1 MQQRLTAVRIQASTD
16 RTTSGRTD
24 SSVAETAPS
33 TTANRVTTR
42 WTIRLSI
49 GSTVG
54 VAAAVDVDVEAT
66 TRIAR
71 TDRVVPIIPI
81 ERTDRVAASVPNGRN
96 VPIDPIER
104 NAPIDPN
111 ERSEPIAPNGR
122 SEQNGRSAQNGA
134 IDRVAKSSRV
144 AGSRPPRASA
154 FPTLLMIDSKR
165 TPKVTVRSLRQ
176 TLVAIFLLM
185 VVAENVA
192 AADEATRIDR
202 RFYASVGTGFDFNRG
217 DFGEDI
223 NTNTASIPF
232 FVKLEW
238 EPVTFRA
245 SASALYIDG
254 SDQISGEGDEGRN
267 DGMAGDRQSFG
278 VGDITTSLTYTYYPE
293 RHSALPIVDLIVKV
307 KIHTASPDDM
317 GSSGTD
323 WTLGTEL
330 AKTFGPLSVFGGAH
344 YRRKTGGQFD
354 DIWLAS
360 AGASVK
366 IAKWISIGG
375 AYDFRKASTS
385 RSTDSH
391 EVSPFVSLRMSEHV
405 RLTPYGVIGLSDGAP
420 DWGFGSTVSYQF

>member
-33 TTANRVTTR
+33 TTANQLTTR

-49 GSTVG
+49 GSTV
-54 VAAAVDVDVEAT
+54 AADVDVDVEAI

-81 ERTDRVAASVPNGRN
+81 ERTDRVAASVPNERN
-96 VPIDPIER
+96 V
-104 NAPIDPN
+104 PIDPN
-111 ERSEPIAPNGR
+111 ERSVPIAP
-122 SEQNGRSAQNGA
+122 NGRSAQNGA
-134 IDRVAKSSRV
+134 SERVAKSSRV
-144 AGSRPPRASA
+144 AGPGPLRASP
-154 FPTLLMIDSKR
+154 FSTLLMIESKR

-176 TLVAIFLLM
+176 TLVAIFLLL

-202 RFYASVGTGFDFNRG
+202 RFYATVGTGFDFNRG

-245 SASALYIDG
+245 SVSVLYIDG
-254 SDQISGEGDEGRN
+254 SDQISGEGDEAR
-267 DGMAGDRQSFG
+267 DDDIAGDRQSFG

-307 KIHTASPDDM
+307 KIHTATPDDM

-323 WTLGTEL
+323 LTLGTEL
-330 AKTFGPLSVFGGAH
+330 AKTFGRLSVFGGAH

-405 RLTPYGVIGLSDGAP
+405 RLTPYGLIGLSDGAP